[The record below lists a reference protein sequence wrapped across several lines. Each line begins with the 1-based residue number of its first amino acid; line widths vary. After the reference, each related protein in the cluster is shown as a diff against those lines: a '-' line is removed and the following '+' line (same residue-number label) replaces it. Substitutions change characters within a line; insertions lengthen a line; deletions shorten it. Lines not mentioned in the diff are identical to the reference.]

1 MDKDRNFSGVWDAE
15 RVLQNYL
22 CYANK
27 NGVLVDLT
35 TYEDS
40 PYKIRQRRFLAA
52 LRAYGRDEERIY
64 DSYHSDGRACRLML
78 SKTRS
83 QAKMDEFRALLKQ
96 YLSESYDMFIDSP
109 LAFNDEWDIQTAFE
123 KLFEFRK
130 GLYSL
135 EHLWSGVLECSYS
148 IGMVS
153 RAMNTIYSK
162 HIKDACDTIDR
173 MLVLLM
179 GDDFDRSF
187 TEEELL
193 QFGYPDVTDE
203 ELKEM
208 DTDW

>member
-1 MDKDRNFSGVWDAE
+1 MDKDRKFSGVWDAE

-40 PYKIRQRRFLAA
+40 PYEIRQRRFLSA
-52 LRAYGRDEERIY
+52 LRAYGRDDLQINA
-64 DSYHSDGRACRLML
+64 SYQRGGWARRLLL

-96 YLSESYDMFIDSP
+96 YLSESYDRFIDSP

-135 EHLWSGVLECSYS
+135 EQLWSGVLECSYS
-148 IGMVS
+148 IGMIS

-162 HIKDACDTIDR
+162 HIKDVSETIDR
-173 MLVLLM
+173 MLILLM

-187 TEEELL
+187 TEEDLL
-193 QFGYPDVTDE
+193 PFGYPDVTDE